1 MKNENKM
8 NYDFSNRIVLVTGGT
23 GALGRSITSAFI
35 ESNATVISSY
45 VVDREIESLKKDS
58 KPMLQLV
65 KTDVSKE
72 DEVEKLVSDIL
83 GKYGR
88 IHIVVNVV
96 GGYFGGKSVWELDE
110 KIWDK
115 MMTINLKTAFLISK
129 HVVPQMISSSKDG
142 KMNIS
147 SKNCVEVQ
155 WV

>member
-8 NYDFSNRIVLVTGGT
+8 NHDFSNRIVLVTGGT
-23 GALGRSITSAFI
+23 GALGRAITSAFI

-65 KTDVSKE
+65 KADVSKE

-83 GKYGR
+83 VKYGR
-88 IHIVVNVV
+88 IHIVANVV
-96 GGYFGGKSVWELDE
+96 GGYLGGKNVWELDE

-115 MMTINLKTAFLISK
+115 MMTINLKTAFLVSK
-129 HVVPQMISSSKDG
+129 HVVPQMISSKDG
-142 KMNIS
+142 KIVTYIIQ
-147 SKNCVEVQ
+147 NCVKV
-155 WV
+155 